1 MRVIAGK
8 ARASKLISPQGLETR
23 PTSDR
28 IKETLFNII
37 GHNLYELSF
46 LDIFSGSGAIG
57 IEALSRGA
65 KEATFIE
72 ASKAACQ
79 VIKQNVEKTRF
90 QDQSVILNLP
100 ADKAL
105 HKLKAQ
111 NKQYD
116 LIFMDPPYHEDFIN
130 DTLQLIIDMQ
140 LLKADGYIIVE
151 RPTSYP
157 LKISE
162 ELTLWR
168 EKKYSVTTMSI
179 LKGV

>member
-8 ARASKLISPQGLETR
+8 ARGTKLIGPQGLETR

-37 GHNLYELSF
+37 GPNLYDLSF

-65 KEATFIE
+65 KEATFIDG
-72 ASKAACQ
+72 SKAACQ
-79 VIKQNVEKTRF
+79 VIRQNLEKTRF
-90 QDQSVILNLP
+90 QEQSVILNLP
-100 ADKAL
+100 TDQAL

-111 NKQYD
+111 NKEYD
-116 LIFMDPPYHEDFIN
+116 FIFMDPPYNKDLIN
-130 DTLQLIIDMQ
+130 DTLSLVIENK
-140 LLKADGYIIVE
+140 LLRPQAYIIVE
-151 RPTSYP
+151 RPTSYK
-157 LKISE
+157 LKTYE